1 VHDLATEIAALAT
14 LSAPALRGRWATTF
28 GRPAPRRLSRQ
39 VLLRALT
46 WHLQADRFGGVS
58 ASSRRRLA
66 DGGRSEQA
74 PRAAVTVTP
83 GTTLLRDWQGET
95 HRVEVL
101 ADGFRWRGERYRSLS
116 VIATR
121 ITGTRWS
128 GPRFFGLRGG

>member
-1 VHDLATEIAALAT
+1 VNDVATEIAALAT
-14 LSAPALRGRWATTF
+14 LSAPALRARWATTF

-39 VLLRALT
+39 VLLRALA
-46 WHLQADRFGGVS
+46 WQLQAARFGGLS
-58 ASSRRRLA
+58 ASGRRRLA
-66 DGGRSEQA
+66 DGGRAEQPA
-74 PRAAVTVTP
+74 RVVATLTP

-101 ADGFRWRGERYRSLS
+101 ADGFLWRGQRYRSLS

-128 GPRFFGLRGG
+128 GPRFFGLRG

>member
-1 VHDLATEIAALAT
+1 MTDLATEIAALQA
-14 LSAPALRGRWATTF
+14 LSAPALRARWATTF

-46 WHLQADRFGGVS
+46 WQIQADRFGGL
-58 ASSRRRLA
+58 SSSTRRRLSSA
-66 DGGRSEQA
+66 GPAE
-74 PRAAVTVTP
+74 RATRPAVALTP

-101 ADGFRWRGERYRSLS
+101 ADGFRWRGDCYRSLS

>member
-1 VHDLATEIAALAT
+1 MGDLTTAIAALAA
-14 LSAPALRGRWATTF
+14 LPAPALRARWATTF

-39 VLLRALT
+39 VLLRALA
-46 WHLQADRFGGVS
+46 WQHQAEQFGGLPAS
-58 ASSRRRLA
+58 ARRRLA
-66 DGGRSEQA
+66 PGGA
-74 PRAAVTVTP
+74 PDRAARAPASLSP

-128 GPRFFGLRGG
+128 GPRFFGLRGR